1 MRVQKT
7 IGWLLALTPLLA
19 LFSCES
25 DDTMPDSQQGERVP
39 VTIRLGVEGSGL
51 ATRSDNTAEVI
62 ENDDAITS
70 LDVYIMNGST
80 VEEHLTLDAFGDD
93 HIAENITLTAGNKHI
108 YAVANYSGLTG
119 IPSSNQTVD
128 ALSKITSENGIPM
141 SADTTWNVD
150 ATGTYEVELVRMVAQ
165 MQVSIVDDRNSTGT
179 ETFTS
184 LTINDLLPTTTMLY
198 RNSRTNTNQP
208 SITLPSGVEMKD
220 WTWSSPQTSE
230 TNAKTFYLH
239 ETTSTDGFE
248 IELKTSDDDADPRT
262 ASIPLSI
269 PRNFIQPL
277 VIHITDYS
285 LDITIKTQV
294 APIGVYPAEVTQN
307 GYEIKLP
314 EGCTFDVTVT
324 AKKNMTPST
333 WESGASWSWSV
344 TENTFTNTEL
354 VFNNDAPSNTGTELT
369 NTNNSFTFSG
379 TVTSM
384 PLKTKSCTIT
394 VVLRD
399 GEAEQTFPIVITV
412 RELGDTE
419 WTRSTSSEAS
429 PIIIEL

>member
-1 MRVQKT
+1 MEK
-7 IGWLLALTPLLA
+7 IKKIIKLICNPL
-19 LFSCES
+19 
-25 DDTMPDSQQGERVP
+25 
-39 VTIRLGVEGSGL
+39 I
-51 ATRSDNTAEVI
+51 
-62 ENDDAITS
+62 
-70 LDVYIMNGST
+70 
-80 VEEHLTLDAFGDD
+80 
-93 HIAENITLTAGNKHI
+93 
-108 YAVANYSGLTG
+108 
-119 IPSSNQTVD
+119 
-128 ALSKITSENGIPM
+128 ALSGGNFDDVKIYETENPKKLEFDLKSKSDSVQEVRLSIRGEDAYFKLSEN
-141 SADTTWNVD
+141 
-150 ATGTYEVELVRMVAQ
+150 
-165 MQVSIVDDRNSTGT
+165 
-179 ETFTS
+179 
-184 LTINDLLPTTTMLY
+184 
-198 RNSRTNTNQP
+198 
-208 SITLPSGVEMKD
+208 VEMKD
-220 WTWSSPQTSE
+220 WTWSSPQTGE

-384 PLKTKSCTIT
+384 PLTTKSCTIT

-419 WTRSTSSEAS
+419 WTRSASSEAQ